1 MSKKITV
8 NSEIKETLPLSYF
21 SVLQG
26 NLKTL
31 SDDRY
36 RKIKTSILKHGFC
49 FPMFVWQDDE
59 NNKHW
64 LIDGSQRFNAL
75 NRMKDEG
82 YSIPQIPV
90 VFIPASSI
98 QDAKSKI
105 LAAASQYGQFTDLGV
120 SEFLQGLEWDKED
133 LLGSVEIPFLDK
145 ALEMP
150 VVLESDDGKEFTEVS
165 AHQREIN
172 ANPKVEEEPQEP
184 PKCICPQCGHEFNPF
199 EDKKPK
205 VKVRKK
211 KDASMGS

>member
-1 MSKKITV
+1 MSKNIKVT
-8 NSEIKETLPLSYF
+8 SEIKERLALNYLE
-21 SVLQG
+21 VLQG
-26 NLKTL
+26 GLKTL
-31 SDDRY
+31 TDDKYKKLRS
-36 RKIKTSILKHGFC
+36 SIIKHGFC
-49 FPMFVWQDDE
+49 FPFFVWQDDE
-59 NNKHW
+59 NNKIW
-64 LIDGSQRFNAL
+64 IIDGTQRFTAL

-82 YSIPQIPV
+82 YKIPQLPV
-90 VFIPASSI
+90 VFIPAKSVE
-98 QDAKSKI
+98 DAKSKI

-120 SEFLQGLEWDKED
+120 SEFMQGLEWDKED

-172 ANPKVEEEPQEP
+172 TNPKVEEEKEP
-184 PKCICPQCGHEFNPF
+184 PKCVCPQCGHEFNPF

-211 KDASMGS
+211 NASVGS